1 MKLNVVNAGK
11 KFGKTWI
18 FRNASMVFEPG
29 KIYGFAGKNGS
40 GKTML
45 MKCMLGLVPLSEGSI
60 ELDGKTI
67 GTDIEMLPSVG
78 AIIETPG
85 FLPNLSGYD
94 NLKYL
99 ASLRHLI
106 SDAQIVSTMERLGLQ
121 PAERKR
127 VGKYSLGMRQRLGL
141 AQALMEDPEI
151 LMLDEP
157 FNSLD
162 SDCTDELYEI
172 LKEQRSLGKCVIL
185 SSHHG
190 NDIAALCDDVF
201 EFRDGAVMHECQDI
215 WDP

>member
-1 MKLNVVNAGK
+1 MKLNVLDAGK

-18 FRNASMVFEPG
+18 FRNVSMVFESG

-45 MKCMLGLVPLSEGSI
+45 MKCILGLVPLNEGSI
-60 ELDGKTI
+60 VLDGKTI

-78 AIIETPG
+78 AIIEAPG
-85 FLPNLSGYD
+85 FLPNLSGFD

-99 ASLRHLI
+99 ASLKGII
-106 SDAQIVSTMERLGLQ
+106 SDRQIVDTMERLGLQ
-121 PAERKR
+121 PTERKH

-141 AQALMEDPEI
+141 AQALMEAPEI
-151 LMLDEP
+151 LILDEP

-162 SDCTDELYEI
+162 SDCTSDVCEI
-172 LKEQRSLGKCVIL
+172 LKEQRAGGKCVIL
-185 SSHHG
+185 SSHNG

-201 EFRDGAVMHECQDI
+201 DFHDGAVVHVGQK
-215 WDP
+215 

>member
-1 MKLNVVNAGK
+1 MKLNVNNAGK

-18 FRNASMVFEPG
+18 FRNVSMTFEPG

-45 MKCMLGLVPLSEGSI
+45 MKCILGLVPLSEGSI
-60 ELDGKTI
+60 DLDGKVI
-67 GTDIEMLPSVG
+67 GADIEMLPSVG

-85 FLPNLSGYD
+85 FLPSLSGFD
-94 NLKYL
+94 NLKYM
-99 ASLRHLI
+99 ASLRNLI

-121 PAERKR
+121 PKERKR

-151 LMLDEP
+151 LILDEP
-157 FNSLD
+157 FNALD
-162 SDCTDELYEI
+162 SDCTDALFEM
-172 LKEQRSLGKCVIL
+172 LKEQCSLGKCIIL
-185 SSHHG
+185 SSHSR

-201 EFRDGAVMHECQDI
+201 EFQGGAVAREIYCG
-215 WDP
+215 